1 MYEINDIRL
10 FKETDIYL
18 VPLCLLVIYFI
29 AYIAAKKYQGTEIRR
44 FFYPALN
51 LRLLFGVVYALV
63 LQFYYGYGD
72 TFMYYRAVQDMHRA
86 VSEDMSILPEILSA
100 SKAVTTDKLYSYLL
114 LDSARYTHLYMMN
127 ASNFA
132 VPKFGLLFAFLFS
145 NSYLCISFCI
155 CLFAFG
161 GCWRL
166 FKMFYEMYPKLK
178 KKLAIATLF
187 LPSLLFWGS
196 GFLKDSICIGCLGF
210 MLYAGYNIFIKQR
223 KILASIII
231 FLLTAYI
238 LLSIKPYILLSVF
251 AAMIIWILLALRNKI
266 ANRSIRIVVGFAFIT
281 IGIVTVFASIRWLT
295 NVEIANQF
303 SSEKLLE
310 TVQQQQESSS
320 SAGGTNFNLGRVE
333 SSTFDLVLLVPAGL
347 TATYYRPFLWE
358 VNNPLMLLSALEA
371 LGFLVLTIMA
381 FRRIGVRRFF
391 SITFSDPILV
401 FCLIFAITFGA
412 LVGIST
418 NNFGALVRY
427 KIPCLPFYLFL
438 LFIVMHKSGKF
449 APDYVFDKRLF

>member
-18 VPLCLLVIYFI
+18 VPFCLLIIYLI
-29 AYIAAKKYQGTEIRR
+29 ASIAAKKYRKTEIRPY
-44 FFYPALN
+44 FFQALN
-51 LRLLFGVVYALV
+51 LRLFFGVIYALV
-63 LQFYYGYGD
+63 LQFYYGFGD
-72 TFMYYRAVQDMHRA
+72 TFMYYRAVQDMHTA
-86 VSEDMSILPEILSA
+86 VSDDISILPEILFA
-100 SKAVTTDKLYSYLL
+100 SKAIPTNKLYSYLL

-127 ASNFA
+127 ASNFV
-132 VPKFGLLFAFLFS
+132 VPKFALLFSFLFS
-145 NSYLCISFCI
+145 KSYLCISFCI

-161 GCWRL
+161 GSWRL

-210 MLYAGYNIFIKQR
+210 MLYAGYSIFIKQR
-223 KILASIII
+223 KLVSSILI

-251 AAMIIWILLALRNKI
+251 AAMIIWILLTMRNKI
-266 ANRSIRIVVGFAFIT
+266 ANRSIRVVVGFVLIT
-281 IGIVTVFASIRWLT
+281 VGIAAVFSSIRWLT

-303 SSEKLLE
+303 SSEKLVGA
-310 TVQQQQESSS
+310 VQQQQESTAL
-320 SAGGTNFNLGRVE
+320 AGGTNFEIGKIEN
-333 SSTFDLVLLVPAGL
+333 STFNLILLVPAGL
-347 TATYYRPFLWE
+347 TATYFRPFLWE
-358 VNNPLMLLSALEA
+358 VSNPLMFLSSMEA

-391 SITFSDPILV
+391 SITFSDPILI
-401 FCLIFAITFGA
+401 FCFIFAITFGA

-438 LFIVMHKSGKF
+438 IFIVMHKSGKF
-449 APDYVFDKRLF
+449 SPDYVFDKRLF